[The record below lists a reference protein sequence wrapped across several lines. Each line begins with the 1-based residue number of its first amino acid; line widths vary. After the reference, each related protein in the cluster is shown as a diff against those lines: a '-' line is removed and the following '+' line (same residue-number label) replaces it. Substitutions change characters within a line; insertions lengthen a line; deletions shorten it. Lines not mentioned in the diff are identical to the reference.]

1 MIKDDRLA
9 TRFVVYLTMT
19 YLKLDLSATASSVFL
34 VLVFCVFGL
43 LPAALRF
50 RNVSLV
56 YAVIITHKIYNDIS

>member
-1 MIKDDRLA
+1 MIKVDRLA
-9 TRFVVYLTMT
+9 NRFAVYLRMT
-19 YLKLDLSATASSVFL
+19 YLKLDVPATAPSVFL

-56 YAVIITHKIYNDIS
+56 YAVVVKHKI